1 MSKKIPAQLKVQD
14 AEVSAE
20 LQERMEVDLK
30 EVLVDVQQ
38 VAGHHNDLAINK
50 PEKWLQIAGMLCRGI
65 SPTKIYEEYGGN
77 YYSILRI
84 RAQLSESPVANDL
97 KRELS
102 THVVE
107 NLHFNSEI
115 APKLNSEILKKLDR
129 GEAEDVS
136 LTELIKAKREL
147 SVDNKLSNEVLA
159 RLRGDNVQRIEVTQK
174 TESFE
179 DMMKALRE
187 AQAQIPKPA
196 EVVDV
201 EATEES

>member
-1 MSKKIPAQLKVQD
+1 MSKRE
-14 AEVSAE
+14 EVSVLSPEVGAE
-20 LQERMEVDLK
+20 LEERIQKDLK
-30 EVLVDVQQ
+30 KVLADVQS
-38 VAGHHNDLAINK
+38 VAGHHNDLCKIR
-50 PEKWLQIAGMLCRGI
+50 PQKWLEIASALCKGVP
-65 SPTKIYEEYGGN
+65 PTRIYKEGKGN
-77 YYSILRI
+77 YYSILKI
-84 RAQLSESPVANDL
+84 KAQLSESPVANDL

-102 THVVE
+102 THIIE
-107 NLHFNSEI
+107 NLQFNSDI
-115 APKLNSEILKKLDR
+115 APRLNSVILQKLER

-179 DMMKALRE
+179 DMMKALKE
-187 AQAQIPKPA
+187 AQAQMPKPA

-201 EATEES
+201 EATEEP